1 MITGASV
8 EGQESAIK
16 VRCNETIQRRNV
28 PADYRQARGQRLNH
42 GQSEPL
48 VLGSRNKH
56 RTVTYSL
63 KEFFIPKG
71 VDNFHVL
78 LEIVLLEMMSGNQL
92 PERGQKVIVPHIVS
106 RTSKPRFRAAAAH
119 AITQSM
125 RLFREN
131 LPQ

>member
-8 EGQESAIK
+8 EGQESANK

-63 KEFFIPKG
+63 KEFFIRRG
-71 VDNFHVL
+71 VDNFH
-78 LEIVLLEMMSGNQL
+78 VLLEMMSGNQL
-92 PERGQKVIVPHIVS
+92 PERGQKVIEIGSAYCEPDIEAALPSGGRICDHTIDAFVS
-106 RTSKPRFRAAAAH
+106 RESAPVT
-119 AITQSM
+119 
-125 RLFREN
+125 
-131 LPQ
+131 